1 MDVLNKAFIEYD
13 VDPQHRIV
21 ICTAKNTKW
30 LFVDFLHNNSFNFSI
45 TTELLDKLEMQ
56 PEFWGRAVALNEDV
70 WNEQEGKLL
79 AYHRMRKKISKAM
92 RKRMK
97 TFKKLINRKMELFE
111 EDFDNYMKKVDNNA
125 ARRLE
130 IIKTFSEDEE

>member
-1 MDVLNKAFIEYD
+1 M
-13 VDPQHRIV
+13 
-21 ICTAKNTKW
+21 
-30 LFVDFLHNNSFNFSI
+30 
-45 TTELLDKLEMQ
+45 TTELLNKLQMQ

-97 TFKKLINRKMELFE
+97 TFKNLINKKMELFE